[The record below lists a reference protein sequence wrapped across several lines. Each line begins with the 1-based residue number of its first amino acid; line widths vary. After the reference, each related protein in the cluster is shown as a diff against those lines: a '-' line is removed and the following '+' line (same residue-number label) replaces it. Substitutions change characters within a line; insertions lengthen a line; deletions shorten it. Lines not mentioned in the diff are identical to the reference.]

1 MRKEEMSNL
10 EAKIEFLVEDTKS
23 GVKQLRTLA
32 T

>member
-10 EAKIEFLVEDTKS
+10 EAKIECLVEDTKS
-23 GVKQLRTLA
+23 GVKQLRKLA